1 MSFPEIILGTRA
13 TRQNGAKITSS
24 PGKPNIPNTAL
35 NTHKQLAD
43 CLCTDVC
50 DAIGIHLPEDS
61 LELLK
66 VVKKSERLSK
76 YMPSKREKKREMS
89 AKSEAGKRRNIGP
102 LG

>member
-43 CLCTDVC
+43 CVCTHVC

-61 LELLK
+61 LELLNK
-66 VVKKSERLSK
+66 LLKSQK
-76 YMPSKREKKREMS
+76 
-89 AKSEAGKRRNIGP
+89 G
-102 LG
+102 